1 MPEVADA
8 VLAEP
13 LAVAELGIGEIAT
26 DLAEIVAESDVFYA
40 AADEQRGIA
49 ITQALSAAAPSATV
63 LFCPSSDALPG
74 DDAPAS
80 PANVGRRVSTLLR
93 IRQLLTQGDRP
104 RIACVTTG
112 EALGRLYP
120 PPAAFDAVLPRVVVG
135 NPVDLSALFGELE
148 SLGYVSDER
157 VDEPGEIA
165 LRGQVLDVYPADAD
179 APLRIEA
186 VDGRVSAIRVYD
198 PADQRTV
205 DACDHRELG
214 RVAEPPLGEDGV
226 TLLEH
231 LPEARVIVPA
241 ASADRRRRFLALAAD
256 ANRRRPTRAIRDAAG
271 EAVWARALSGRD
283 VVDLGPPGEAPSR
296 FVEAKRPIQA
306 FTKATKAAIETEQR
320 VALLGTERDLRFMA
334 RRVSAAFKCPIE
346 QASSWAEV
354 TASEPGSVCA
364 LAMAVDRGFVR
375 HGVFAVAA
383 PDLLGSRAE
392 RADALVASADATL
405 FAFGEIRVG
414 DVVVHEDHGI
424 AVVSGLQRMPAG
436 DGGEAGDAIAL
447 TFASDGIRLVPVA
460 EADRIWRYGAEED
473 AVTLDKLD
481 GGSWEKR
488 RGAIDAAIAE
498 SARGLAELAAQRNG
512 KTAPVLDPPSDA
524 YERFAAGF
532 PFSETPDQARA
543 ISAVRDDLASGRPMD
558 RLVVGD
564 VGYGKTEVA
573 LRAVAVAALSG
584 AQVAVAA
591 PTTVLA
597 RQHIET
603 FSARFEGTG
612 LVVAG
617 LSRLSSAAE
626 KKRVKAGLADGSIH
640 VVVGTGA
647 VAAKGVTYKN
657 LALVV
662 IDEEQRFGAADK
674 TRMRDLG
681 AGHVLTLSATPIPRT
696 LQTAL
701 VGLQQ
706 LSVIATPPARRQ
718 PIRTSVGPFVPETV
732 RAALLRERS
741 RGGQSFVVV
750 PRIEDMA
757 ALAEQLARIVPELEV
772 LQAHGKMP
780 AAEIDEAMVRF
791 GRGEG
796 DVLLATNII
805 EAGLDVPR
813 ANTMVIW
820 RADRFGLSQLHQL
833 RGRVGRGSR
842 RGQVLLLTDPAAEIA
857 PRTLKRLRTLEAFD
871 RLGAGFAIS
880 ARDLDM
886 RGAGDL
892 LGEAQAGHMKLIGID
907 LYQHLLESS
916 IRAARGEDVERWNP
930 ELHLGIEGRLTEDW
944 LPDEELRVTLYCR
957 LARIEDAENLRAFAD
972 ELEDRFGT
980 IPADAETLLRIAR
993 IRIAARAAR
1002 VARIDAGP
1010 AAIAL
1015 TSRGDLLSKIDGLG
1029 LKRKKQRWLL
1039 SERIEDPVTRLARV
1053 EKLVEALGGHEAS
1066 GARSNGR

>member
-1 MPEVADA
+1 MTAPADTILSA
-8 VLAEP
+8 PPAETK
-13 LAVAELGIGEIAT
+13 LGIGEIAT
-26 DLAEIVAESDVFYA
+26 RLARILVEADILFA
-40 AADEQRGIA
+40 ATDEQNGIA
-49 ITQALSAAAPSATV
+49 VTQALSVAAPEATI

-93 IRQLLTQGDRP
+93 LRQTLAETKRP
-104 RIACVTTG
+104 RVACITTG

-120 PPAAFDAVLPRVVVG
+120 PPSAFDAVLPRVVVG
-135 NPVDLSALFGELE
+135 ETVDLTALFAQLE
-148 SLGYVSDER
+148 EIGYFADER

-186 VDGRVSAIRVYD
+186 SEGVVAAIRIYD
-198 PADQRTV
+198 PADQRTTGE
-205 DACDHRELG
+205 CERRELG
-214 RVAEPPLGEDGV
+214 RVAEPPLGDEGV
-226 TLLEH
+226 PLLDH
-231 LPEARVIVPA
+231 LPGARVVIPA
-241 ASADRRRRFLALAAD
+241 VANDRRRRFIALAQD
-256 ANRRRPTRAIRDAAG
+256 AERRRPNRALRDVAKDAAWIKVL
-271 EAVWARALSGRD
+271 AKRD
-283 VVDLGPPGEAPSR
+283 VVDLGPSGGAALR
-296 FVEAKRPIQA
+296 FVEAKRPLQA
-306 FTKATKAAIETEQR
+306 FAKAAKAAIEAELR
-320 VALLGTERDLRFMA
+320 VVLLGSERDLRFIV
-334 RRVSAAFKCPIE
+334 RRV
-346 QASSWAEV
+346 ASSLKREVDRATSWADV
-354 TASEPGSVCA
+354 TAAKPGSILA
-364 LAMAVDRGFVR
+364 LAMPVDQGFTGE
-375 HGVFAVAA
+375 GVFAVSAA
-383 PDLLGSRAE
+383 DLLGSRAE
-392 RADALVASADATL
+392 RADALSGPADTAL
-405 FAFGEIRVG
+405 FSFGEIRVG

-424 AVVSGLQRMPAG
+424 AVVSGLQRMPG
-436 DGGEAGDAIAL
+436 VDGREPGDAIAL
-447 TFASDGIRLVPVA
+447 TFAEGGVRLVPVV

-488 RGAIDAAIAE
+488 RGAIDAAIAD
-498 SARGLAELAAQRNG
+498 SARGLTELARERADR
-512 KTAPVLDPPSDA
+512 TAPVLEPAPDA

-543 ISAVRDDLASGRPMD
+543 ISAVRDSLASGRPMD

-573 LRAVAVAALSG
+573 LRAAALAALAG
-584 AQVAVAA
+584 KQVAVAA

-597 RQHIET
+597 RQHIESFT
-603 FSARFEGTG
+603 ERFEGTG

-617 LSRLSSAAE
+617 LSRLSTAAE
-626 KKRVKAGLADGSIH
+626 KKQVKAGLADGSIH

-647 VAAKGVTYKN
+647 VAARGIVYQD

-674 TRMRDLG
+674 ARMRELG

-732 RAALLRERS
+732 RAALLREKS

-750 PRIEDMA
+750 PRIEDMEG
-757 ALAEQLARIVPELEV
+757 LAEQLARIVPELELV
-772 LQAHGKMP
+772 RAHGRMP
-780 AAEIDEAMVRF
+780 AADIDDAMVRF
-791 GRGEG
+791 GRGNG
-796 DVLLATNII
+796 DILLATNII

-842 RGQVLLLTDPAAEIA
+842 RGQVLLLTDPSAEIA

-907 LYQHLLESS
+907 LYQHLLETS
-916 IRAARGEDVERWNP
+916 IRAARGEDVERWSP
-930 ELHLGIEGRLTEDW
+930 ELNVGVEGRLPEDW
-944 LPDEELRVTLYCR
+944 LPDAELRVTLYCR
-957 LARIEDAENLRAFAD
+957 LARMEDGESLQAFAD
-972 ELEDRFGT
+972 ELEDRFGSL
-980 IPADAETLLRIAR
+980 PPEADTLLRIAR
-993 IRIAARAAR
+993 TRVAARAAR
-1002 VARIDAGP
+1002 IARIDAGP

-1015 TSRGDLLSKIDGLG
+1015 TPRSDFAGDAGTLSLEEKNGRL
-1029 LKRKKQRWLL
+1029 LL
-1039 SERIEDPVTRLARV
+1039 SERIEEPLARLARI
-1053 EKLVEALGGHEAS
+1053 EELLGALADE
-1066 GARSNGR
+1066 

>member
-26 DLAEIVAESDVFYA
+26 DLAEILAESDVFYA

-49 ITQALSAAAPSATV
+49 ITQALSAAAPNATV

-74 DDAPAS
+74 DDSPAS

-93 IRQLLTQGDRP
+93 IRQLLTHGDRP

-120 PPAAFDAVLPRVVVG
+120 PPAAFDAVLPRIVVG
-135 NPVDLSALFGELE
+135 DPVDLSALFGELE

-165 LRGQVLDVYPADAD
+165 LREQVLDVYPADAD

-198 PADQRTV
+198 PADQRAV

-256 ANRRRPTRAIRDAAG
+256 ANRRRPARAIRDAAG
-271 EAVWARALSGRD
+271 EAVWAKAVSRRD
-283 VVDLGPPGEAPSR
+283 VVVDLGPPVEAPSR

-306 FTKATKAAIETEQR
+306 FSKAAKAAMEMGQR
-320 VALLGTERDLRFMA
+320 VALLGTERDLRFLA
-334 RRVSAAFKCPIE
+334 RRVAAALKCPVE
-346 QASSWAEV
+346 QASSWTEV
-354 TASEPGSVCA
+354 RASQPGSVFA

-392 RADALVASADATL
+392 RPDALMAPADATL

-447 TFASDGIRLVPVA
+447 TFADDGVRLVPVA

-498 SARGLAELAAQRNG
+498 SARGLANLATLRNG

-543 ISAVRDDLASGRPMD
+543 ISTVRDDLASGRPMD

-573 LRAVAVAALSG
+573 LRAAAVAALSG
-584 AQVAVAA
+584 GQVAVAA

-603 FSARFEGTG
+603 FSARFEGSG

-617 LSRLSSAAE
+617 LSRLSSATE

-757 ALAEQLARIVPELEV
+757 ALADQLSRIVLELEV

-944 LPDEELRVTLYCR
+944 LPDDELRVTLYCR
-957 LARIEDAENLRAFAD
+957 LARIEDAEGLQAFAD

-980 IPADAETLLRIAR
+980 IPADADTLLRIAR
-993 IRIAARAAR
+993 IRIAARAVR
-1002 VARIDAGP
+1002 VLRIDAGP

-1015 TSRGDLLSKIDGLG
+1015 TPRADFSGKVDGLG
-1029 LKRKKQRWLL
+1029 LERKKERWLI

-1053 EKLVEALGGHEAS
+1053 EKLVEALGDHEA
-1066 GARSNGR
+1066 

>member
-1 MPEVADA
+1 MTAGADA
-8 VLAEP
+8 ILSASQP
-13 LAVAELGIGEIAT
+13 TATLGIGETAV
-26 DLAEIVAESDVFYA
+26 DLARLSIEGDILFA
-40 AADEQRGIA
+40 AADEQRGMA
-49 ITQALSAAAPSATV
+49 ITQALMAALPEAAV

-93 IRQLLTQGDRP
+93 IRQLLAEPERP
-104 RIACVTTG
+104 RIVCITTG
-112 EALGRLYP
+112 EALGRLYSA
-120 PPAAFDAVLPRVVVG
+120 PAAFDTVLPRVVVG
-135 NPVDLSALFGELE
+135 EVVDLGELFKQLE
-148 SLGYVSDER
+148 EIGYIPDER
-157 VDEPGEIA
+157 VDEPGEIG

-179 APLRIEA
+179 APLRVEA
-186 VDGRVSAIRVYD
+186 SEGRVAAIRIYD
-198 PADQRTV
+198 PADQRTTSE
-205 DACDHRELG
+205 CDRRELG
-214 RVAEPPLGEDGV
+214 RVAEPPLGETAV
-226 TLLEH
+226 TLLDH
-231 LPEARVIVPA
+231 LPNASVIIPPA
-241 ASADRRRRFLALAAD
+241 ADDRRKRFIALAQD
-256 ANRRRPTRAIRDAAG
+256 AARRRPKRAVRDVATDPL
-271 EAVWARALSGRD
+271 WRKALSGRM
-283 VVDLGPPGEAPSR
+283 VTELQPASEPPPR
-296 FVEAKRPIQA
+296 FVEAKRPLQA
-306 FTKATKAAIETEQR
+306 YAEAATAAAEAGLKI
-320 VALLGTERDLRFMA
+320 ALLGSDRDLRFIS
-334 RRVSAAFKCPIE
+334 RRVASAMKR
-346 QASSWAEV
+346 SVDHVGSWAEI
-354 TASEPGSVCA
+354 ASAEPGSMLA
-364 LAMAVDRGFVR
+364 LNMPIERGFNR
-375 HGVFAVAA
+375 EGVLVVAA
-383 PDLLGSRAE
+383 ADLLGSRAE
-392 RADALVASADATL
+392 RGDALTATADTTL
-405 FAFGEIRVG
+405 FSFGQIRIG

-424 AVVSGLQRMPAG
+424 SIVAGPERMPEV
-436 DGGEAGDAIAL
+436 DGADSGDAIAL
-447 TFASDGIRLVPVA
+447 TFADGGIRLVPVA
-460 EADRIWRYGAEED
+460 KADRIWRYGAEAD

-498 SARGLAELAAQRNG
+498 SARGLTKLAAERA
-512 KTAPVLDPPSDA
+512 KRTAPKLEPAADA

-532 PFSETPDQARA
+532 PFSETIDQARA
-543 ISAVRDDLASGRPMD
+543 IEAVRDDLASGRPMD

-573 LRAVAVAALSG
+573 LRAAAIAALAG
-584 AQVAVAA
+584 RQVAVAA

-597 RQHIET
+597 RQHIESFT
-603 FSARFEGTG
+603 ERFEGTG
-612 LVVAG
+612 IVVAG
-617 LSRLSSAAE
+617 LFRLSTAAE
-626 KKRVKAGLADGSIH
+626 KKQVKVGLADGSIG

-647 VAAKGVTYKN
+647 VAAKGVAYKD
-657 LALVV
+657 LALVI

-674 TRMRDLG
+674 ARMRELG

-732 RAALLRERS
+732 RTALLREKS

-757 ALAEQLARIVPELEV
+757 ALAAQLEKIVPELELV
-772 LQAHGKMP
+772 QAHGKMP
-780 AAEIDEAMVRF
+780 ALEIDDAMVRF
-791 GRGEG
+791 GRGDG

-842 RGQVLLLTDPAAEIA
+842 RGQVLLLTDPSAEIA

-880 ARDLDM
+880 AQDLDM

-907 LYQHLLESS
+907 LYQHLLEAS
-916 IRAARGEDVERWNP
+916 IRASRGEGTERWSP
-930 ELHLGIEGRLTEDW
+930 ELNLGAVGRFPESW

-957 LARIEDAENLRAFAD
+957 LARIEDGEGLQVFAD

-980 IPADAETLLRIAR
+980 MPPEAETLLRIAR
-993 IRIAARAAR
+993 IRVAARAAR
-1002 VARIDAGP
+1002 ISRIDAGP
-1010 AAIAL
+1010 AAVAL
-1015 TSRGDLLSKIDGLG
+1015 TPRNDFDRDAESVGIEKKKGRLLLP
-1029 LKRKKQRWLL
+1029 
-1039 SERIEDPVTRLARV
+1039 ERIEDPAARIARV
-1053 EKLVEALGGHEAS
+1053 EKLVEVLS
-1066 GARSNGR
+1066 GQN

>member
-1 MPEVADA
+1 MAATADA
-8 VLAEP
+8 NLSTLGVGQIAVQLATMLQQGDVLFA
-13 LAVAELGIGEIAT
+13 AV
-26 DLAEIVAESDVFYA
+26 
-40 AADEQRGIA
+40 DEQRAQA
-49 ITQALSAAAPSATV
+49 ITQALHAAAPEATV

-74 DDAPAS
+74 DDTPAS
-80 PANVGRRVSTLLR
+80 PANVGRRVSTLRR
-93 IRQLLTQGDRP
+93 IRHALGTQERAP
-104 RIACVTTG
+104 IACVTTG

-120 PPAAFDAVLPRVVVG
+120 APAAFDTAFPTVRVG
-135 NPVDLSALFGELE
+135 AAVDLAALFTQLE
-148 SLGYVSDER
+148 EIGYIADER

-186 VDGRVSAIRVYD
+186 GENVVAAIRIYD
-198 PADQRTV
+198 PADQRTTGECE
-205 DACDHRELG
+205 ARELG
-214 RVAEPPLGEDGV
+214 RVAEPPLGSGGV
-226 TLLEH
+226 TLIQY
-231 LPEARVIVPA
+231 LPDAHVAIPA
-241 ASADRRRRFLALAAD
+241 ASDERRKRFLALARD
-256 ANRRRPTRAIRDAAG
+256 AARRRPQRAIRDVAEDG
-271 EAVWARALSGRD
+271 VWEKALSGRERFEL
-283 VVDLGPPGEAPSR
+283 VSHGEPPAR
-296 FVEAKRPIQA
+296 FVEAKRPLQA
-306 FTKATKAAIETEQR
+306 FAKVAKAAIEDGLR
-320 VALLGTERDLRFMA
+320 IVLLGTERDLRFLGTRA
-334 RRVSAAFKCPIE
+334 ASALKREVVRAG
-346 QASSWAEV
+346 SWAEV
-354 TASEPGSVCA
+354 VAAAPDSVVA
-364 LAMAVDRGFVR
+364 LAMPVERGFWAD
-375 HGVFAVAA
+375 GLLAVAA

-392 RADALVASADATL
+392 RADAATRTAGDAL

-424 AVVSGLQRMPAG
+424 AIVAGLQQMPAV
-436 DGGEAGDAIAL
+436 DGGEPGDAIAL
-447 TFASDGIRLVPVA
+447 TFAEGGVRLVPVA

-498 SARGLAELAAQRNG
+498 SARALTALAAERAG
-512 KTAPVLDPPSDA
+512 RSAPVLEPDAAA

-532 PFSETPDQARA
+532 PFSETADQARA
-543 ISAVRDDLASGRPMD
+543 IAAVRDDLASGRPMD

-573 LRAVAVAALSG
+573 LRAAAIAALAG
-584 AQVAVAA
+584 GQVAIAA

-597 RQHIET
+597 RQHIESFT
-603 FSARFEGTG
+603 ERFEGTG

-626 KKRVKAGLADGSIH
+626 KKRVKAGLADGSVH

-647 VAAKGVTYKN
+647 VAAKGIAYKN

-662 IDEEQRFGAADK
+662 IDEEQRFGTADK
-674 TRMRDLG
+674 TRMRELG

-718 PIRTSVGPFVPETV
+718 PIRTSVGAFDPETV
-732 RAALLRERS
+732 RAALLREKS

-757 ALAEQLARIVPELEV
+757 ALADQLARIVPELELV
-772 LQAHGKMP
+772 QAHGKMP

-842 RGQVLLLTDPAAEIA
+842 RGQVLLLTDPSAEIA

-916 IRAARGEDVERWNP
+916 LRAARGETVERWTP
-930 ELHLGIEGRLTEDW
+930 ELNLSVEGCLPATW
-944 LPDEELRVTLYCR
+944 IPDEELRVTLYCR
-957 LARIEDAENLRAFAD
+957 LARLEDADALAAFAA

-980 IPADAETLLRIAR
+980 LPHEADTLLRVAQVRAVARSAGIAR
-993 IRIAARAAR
+993 
-1002 VARIDAGP
+1002 VDAGP

-1015 TSRGDLLSKIDGLG
+1015 TPRRDFAGDASAGGLEEKNGRLLLA
-1029 LKRKKQRWLL
+1029 
-1039 SERIEDPVTRLARV
+1039 ERIEDPNARVTRLEGV
-1053 EKLVEALGGHEAS
+1053 LNELVDQAA
-1066 GARSNGR
+1066 